1 MHIVR
6 IPGSLA
12 LLAAVGLFLVAM
24 RPAVASYEAGVDAF
38 QRGDYAK
45 ALEEWLPEAEAGNAM
60 AQHNVAIIFET
71 GAGLPQKDPG
81 AAAKWYERA
90 AAQGVP
96 AAQNNL
102 GLMASQGR
110 GVKQDMARAIELWQQ
125 ASASG
130 HAMAEYNLALM
141 YADGKGVPQ
150 DTAKA
155 IELLQSSAA
164 QNFAGAQYSLG
175 QMYRLGVGVQ
185 KDEAEARRW
194 YSAAARQGHRE
205 AIQILSE
212 LPTEPLGS
220 STAAAPAAAPA
231 PATAPTPTV
240 ASAPAPSPP
249 ASKQTASVPAA
260 TDAATSPPA
269 GYRVWLASLPSRKRA
284 ERQWREMQGSYGD
297 LLQGLDLSVAE
308 VRRDD
313 RTYYRV
319 LAGPVSDRDAGRA
332 LCRQLQS
339 RDPDVWCKV
348 VTE

>member
-1 MHIVR
+1 M
-6 IPGSLA
+6 PGSLA
-12 LLAAVGLFLVAM
+12 LLAVMGLFLVAL
-24 RPAVASYEAGVDAF
+24 RPAMASYEAGVDAF

-45 ALEEWLPEAEAGNAM
+45 ALEEWLPEAEAGNPM
-60 AQHNVAIIFET
+60 AQHNVAIIYEI
-71 GAGLPQKDPG
+71 GAGLPRKDPA

-102 GLMASQGR
+102 GLMVSQGR

-125 ASASG
+125 AAASG

-150 DTAKA
+150 DTARA
-155 IELLQSSAA
+155 IELLQNSAA

-175 QMYRLGVGVQ
+175 QMYRLGIGVQ
-185 KDEAEARRW
+185 KDMVEARRW
-194 YSAAARQGHRE
+194 YSAAARQGHGE
-205 AIQILSE
+205 AIKILSE

-220 STAAAPAAAPA
+220 STAAAPATPAPAAPA
-231 PATAPTPTV
+231 TVATSAPT
-240 ASAPAPSPP
+240 ASPP
-249 ASKQTASVPAA
+249 ASEQSASTPAA
-260 TDAATSPPA
+260 TDTASSAPT
-269 GYRVWLASLPSRKRA
+269 GYQVWLASLPSRKRA

-297 LLQGLDLSVAE
+297 LLQGLDMSIAE

-339 RDPDVWCKV
+339 RDPNVWCKV
-348 VTE
+348 VTQ